1 MKTYRSR
8 NLSIRCQIAK
18 DDGTGNPLKDEK
30 GHVVLD
36 HGSLWFYK
44 ISGSDAHDNKRL
56 IPVDH
61 QAFFAQKSKEVL
73 EALQAEGI
81 TDVQVTPEDLYQEY
95 VSLYS
100 KPGKTFAPAGHPE
113 EFTIVLPK
121 QLCVNF
127 VGGGPSLGGV
137 NKPAVPAAQSLS
149 IFARIRA
156 AREQASQQAPVN
168 SNPLNRKAKVG

>member
-30 GHVVLD
+30 GNIVLD
-36 HGSLWFYK
+36 HGSQWFYK

-61 QAFFAQKSKEVL
+61 QAFFAQKTKEVL
-73 EALQAEGI
+73 EALHAEGI
-81 TDVQVTPEDLYQEY
+81 TDVAVTPEEVYQEY
-95 VSLYS
+95 VNIYN

-121 QLCVNF
+121 QLCCNF

-137 NKPAVPAAQSLS
+137 GKPVVPAAQSLS
-149 IFARIRA
+149 IFARIKA
-156 AREQASQQAPVN
+156 MREQAGNQPPVN
-168 SNPLNRKAKVG
+168 ANAASKKAKAG